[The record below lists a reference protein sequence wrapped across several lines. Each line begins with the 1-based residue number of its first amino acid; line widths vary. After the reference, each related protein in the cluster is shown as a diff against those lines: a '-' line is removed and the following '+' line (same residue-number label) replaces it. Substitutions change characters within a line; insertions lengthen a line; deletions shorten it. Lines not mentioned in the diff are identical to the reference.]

1 MLRTTSAITV
11 ALIAAGLWSA
21 VAPAE
26 AAYGW
31 RGKRTVSYQDPN
43 DLFYN
48 YYVGPQ
54 PSGTA
59 AEMYVAPLPVPV
71 SMGHTYTTYQPLMP
85 HEMLYQHQRSYHTH
99 FPGAGWTRTSV
110 SYRSKANWLQAA
122 HWEMDG
128 PGMAYGYKRSGSAW
142 WW

>member
-1 MLRTTSAITV
+1 MKQTTSAIAV
-11 ALIAAGLWSA
+11 AVIAAGLWST

-31 RGKRTVSYQDPN
+31 RGKRTVSRQDPN

-85 HEMLYQHQRSYHTH
+85 HEMLYQHHRSYYTH
-99 FPGAGWTRTSV
+99 SPGAGWTRTNV
-110 SYRSKANWLQAA
+110 SYHSKANWLQAA
-122 HWEMDG
+122 IWDSHNWGEN
-128 PGMAYGYKRSGSAW
+128 YGYKKSGNAW
-142 WW
+142 W